1 MISHFTRHIYLS
13 VKKAL
18 SSVALLNDIG
28 IYCRYLTIVGR
39 EDGLKLHFR
48 ISSTASDLFWSD
60 YQNYARILDR
70 LNWVC

>member
-48 ISSTASDLFWSD
+48 ISSTGSD